1 MLTRLLFF
9 LYISVYDWLCGIK
22 LCPSPLL
29 NVPMAVHIGLSLFGS
44 EQGWRQRK
52 LALWSTYH
60 FLYANDNPEYLDVH
74 GSPGTCC
81 AIPIKSVLT
90 PRPSFAAK
98 LAMQCF
104 RGVKQVFRWLVLQ
117 SRKGHIHPIIA
128 IMLCTGLNTSNKL
141 FNPWGLIRNMKENSL
156 CGKLSWRGAWSFEFP

>member
-1 MLTRLLFF
+1 MYRYYMLTRLLFF

-104 RGVKQVFRWLVLQ
+104 RGVKQVFRWVLSCNLGRVIYTLSSQ
-117 SRKGHIHPIIA
+117 
-128 IMLCTGLNTSNKL
+128 LCSVPASTQVTSYSNH
-141 FNPWGLIRNMKENSL
+141 E
-156 CGKLSWRGAWSFEFP
+156 A